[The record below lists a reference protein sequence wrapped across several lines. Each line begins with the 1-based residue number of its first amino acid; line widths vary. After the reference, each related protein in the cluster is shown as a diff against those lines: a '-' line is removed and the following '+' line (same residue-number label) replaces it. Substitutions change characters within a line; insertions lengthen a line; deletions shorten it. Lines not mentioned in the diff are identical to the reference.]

1 MTSFQF
7 MGVEFKMF
15 LYTTFSFT
23 IFCLMVPLFRYS
35 HKAWAPILCTD
46 PIIRAHK
53 RPGLSA
59 LKSPAYV

>member
-23 IFCLMVPLFRYS
+23 IFCLMVSLFRYS
-35 HKAWAPILCTD
+35 HKAWAPNLCTD
-46 PIIRAHK
+46 PVIRTYTK
-53 RPGLSA
+53 TRNSCLC
-59 LKSPAYV
+59 